1 MAVLHVTKTD
11 FQKEV
16 LDHKGAVL
24 IDFYAEWCGPC
35 KVTAPII
42 DELSNEIKDVK
53 FVKLDVDNDP
63 EIASQYSVFS
73 IPTFII
79 FKNGKIASQ
88 FVGAQ
93 GKEGFLEEINKVKS
107 P

>member
-1 MAVLHVTKTD
+1 MAVLHVTKNN

-16 LDHKGAVL
+16 LDHKGVVL

-42 DELSNEIKDVK
+42 DELSNETKDVK

-93 GKEGFLEEINKVKS
+93 GKEGFVEEINKVK
-107 P
+107 